1 MTSSLPKAIVFDWD
15 NTLIDSWISIHH
27 ALSVTFEEMGMI
39 PWTLEEAK
47 DRVRASARESFP
59 KIFGDKTEAATR
71 VFYDTYEARHL
82 DVLTPLPHAKELLE
96 FLVSKG
102 IYLSIVSNKKGYILR
117 KEVSKLGWDIFFQ
130 NIIGAN
136 DAEKDKPDPMVMDLA
151 LMDSGIISD
160 KHVWFVG
167 DTDID
172 LQCAHNSTCYPV
184 LIRPEP
190 PKNDEFIDCK
200 PALHFRSCSEMQT
213 FLSSKR

>member
-1 MTSSLPKAIVFDWD
+1 MTSSFPKAIVFDWD

-27 ALSVTFEEMGMI
+27 ALSVTFEEMGLV

-59 KIFGDKTEAATR
+59 QIFGGKVETATKI
-71 VFYDTYEARHL
+71 FYDTYEASHL
-82 DVLTPLPHAKELLE
+82 DVLTPLPQAKELLE

-102 IYLSIVSNKKGYILR
+102 VYLSIVSNKKGYILR
-117 KEVSKLGWDIFFQ
+117 KEVAQLGWDVFFQ

-136 DAEKDKPDPMVMDLA
+136 DAEKDKPDPGVMDLA
-151 LMDSGIISD
+151 LKGSDISLD
-160 KHVWFVG
+160 KDVWFVG

-172 LQCAHNSTCYPV
+172 LQCAYNCACYPV

-190 PKNDEFIDCK
+190 PKHNEFLGCK
-200 PALHFRSCSEMQT
+200 PEQHFTSCGEMKA
-213 FLSSKR
+213 FLS

>member
-1 MTSSLPKAIVFDWD
+1 MTFSSPKAVVFDWD
-15 NTLIDSWISIHH
+15 NTLIDSWVSIHH
-27 ALSVTFEEMGMI
+27 ALSVTFEEMGMV

-59 KIFGDKTEAATR
+59 LIFGDKVDAATKI
-71 VFYDTYEARHL
+71 FYNTYEASHL

-117 KEVSKLGWDIFFQ
+117 KEVSKLGWDKFFQ

-136 DAEKDKPDPMVMDLA
+136 DAEKDKPDPVVMDLA
-151 LMDSGIISD
+151 LKGSDISLNE
-160 KHVWFVG
+160 HVWFVG

-172 LQCAHNSTCYPV
+172 LQCACNCACYPV
-184 LIRPEP
+184 LVRPEP
-190 PKNDEFIDCK
+190 PKAEEFIGCK
-200 PALHFRSCSEMQT
+200 PALHFKSCGEMKI
-213 FLSSKR
+213 FLS